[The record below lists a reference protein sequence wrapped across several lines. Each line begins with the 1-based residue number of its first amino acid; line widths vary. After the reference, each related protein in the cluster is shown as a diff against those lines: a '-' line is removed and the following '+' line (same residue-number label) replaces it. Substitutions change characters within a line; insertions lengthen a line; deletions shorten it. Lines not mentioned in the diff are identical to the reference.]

1 MSNNT
6 KHLPKIKAKDLK
18 ESAKS
23 DDPWDY
29 LFNFTDK
36 YFDMLAETPEIIE
49 DFNDSQL
56 VLVAYNYMYGEVVN
70 GGFIQMIINGKA
82 YAFEEP
88 FSEVIR
94 SWGAVRIADIVDRA
108 KAIYEKNKDAL
119 LGGRQAQIDFSD
131 AYAKVTSENEAKEL
145 EQQVWEKH
153 SKLYEEFTDFDALAD
168 EFYACM
174 DEETAVIK
182 RYVENNL
189 GEFGI
194 IVKWNLF

>member
-1 MSNNT
+1 MLNNT
-6 KHLPKIKAKDLK
+6 KHLPTIKETDLK
-18 ESAKS
+18 KTAQS
-23 DDPWDY
+23 DDAWDY

-36 YFDMLAETPEIIE
+36 YFDMLAESPEIIQE
-49 DFNDSQL
+49 FNDSQL

-88 FSEVIR
+88 FSEVIK

-108 KAIYEKNKDAL
+108 KAIYEKNKDEL
-119 LGGRQAQIDFSD
+119 LRGRQAQVDFSD
-131 AYAKVTSENEAKEL
+131 AYAKVTSEKEAKEL
-145 EQQVWEKH
+145 EHQVWEKH
-153 SKLYEEFTDFDALAD
+153 SKLYNEFTDFDALSD

-182 RYVENNL
+182 KYVENNVD
-189 GEFGI
+189 EFGV
-194 IVKWNLF
+194 IV